1 MTNYFNYHQALNQ
14 FPVVS
19 LSHFAA
25 ENNLQGSLLACLAY
39 SGSTGTIKTPLAYG
53 MISIAKE
60 RKLLSDNQTIVEA
73 SSGAFGAALALVA
86 HQMGHHVILCVSAT
100 TPRERIDLLK
110 SLGAEVIPCPLA
122 QSQWELSKH
131 AAQIAEQKHAYF
143 MDCFSNDINPEFHRR
158 VTGPAIL
165 RATDSDLDF
174 IVAGVGTGGTITGVG
189 EYAKAWSNI
198 SMIAV
203 EPYESQV
210 LNGGFAGSH
219 SIAGIGIGFVPNNY
233 NPYVVNRIMSV
244 SGKDAAYAAQQ
255 VLLTEGIPVCRSG
268 GATVEAAC
276 HILKEKPN
284 SKVLCIFSGIELLT
298 NN

>member
-1 MTNYFNYHQALNQ
+1 MLNIFNYHQTLNQ

-19 LSHFAA
+19 LSRFAA
-25 ENNLQGSLLACLAY
+25 QNNLQGSLLACLAY

-60 RKLLSDNQTIVEA
+60 RKLLLNNQTIVEA
-73 SSGAFGAALALVA
+73 SSGAFGAALSIAG
-86 HQMGHHVILCVSAT
+86 HQMGHHVILCVSAN
-100 TPRERIDLLK
+100 TPRERINFLK
-110 SLGAEVIPCPLA
+110 SLGAEVIVCPPV
-122 QSQWELSKH
+122 QSQLELSSH
-131 AAQIAEQKHAYF
+131 AAKVAAQKNGYF

-174 IVAGVGTGGTITGVG
+174 IIAGVGTGGTITGVG

-219 SIAGIGIGFVPNNY
+219 SIAGIGMGFIPHNY
-233 NPYVVNRIMSV
+233 NPYVVNRIISV

-255 VLLTEGIPVCRSG
+255 ILLTEGIPVCRSG
-268 GATVEAAC
+268 GAVVEAAC

-284 SKVLCIFSGIELLT
+284 SKVLCIFSGIEPLT
-298 NN
+298 NG